1 MTQVLAGGDSFIWG
15 SELSD
20 CQHCGPDGY
29 SKSTFPA
36 LLSTSYNCV
45 AFPGSG
51 NESIARRVIDY
62 CETNPTNDVF
72 VIVCWTFDGR
82 YEFKF
87 DSGWNSINSWSAGN
101 YYNNTPDGDQND
113 LVLAQVNKT
122 KELGNFEFAKAYFKH
137 IGWSEYWET
146 YTTLKSIVYLQNYL
160 LLKQIPFLFTCADNS
175 FLVNYTYKSD
185 DISITA
191 LKKQIDFQKWYMF
204 PGANE
209 SWNTTEP
216 RGFYQWAVEN
226 KYKCGSQNHPL
237 EDAHQKAAELMRE
250 KFNELVKNSLQQ
262 NNA

>member
-1 MTQVLAGGDSFIWG
+1 MRKILSGGDSFIWG
-15 SELSD
+15 SELLD
-20 CQHCGPDGY
+20 CSSCAPLGF
-29 SKSTFPA
+29 SKLTFPS
-36 LLSTSYNCV
+36 LLGDSYHCV

-62 CETNPTNDVF
+62 CETNLTSGLF
-72 VIVCWTFDGR
+72 VIVCWTFSGR

-87 DSGWNSINSWSAGN
+87 ESGWNSINSWSAGN
-101 YYNNTPDGDQND
+101 FYDTDDIQNIEVQRQID
-113 LVLAQVNKT
+113 RT
-122 KELGNFEFAKAYFKH
+122 KDLGNFDFAKAYFKH

-160 LLKQIPFLFTCADNS
+160 LLKKIPFLFTCADNS
-175 FLVNYTYKSD
+175 FLVNHTYKSN

-191 LKKQIDFQKWYMF
+191 LKKQLDFEKWYMF
-204 PGANE
+204 PGASE

-226 KYKCGSQNHPL
+226 KYKCGPQNHPL

-250 KFNELVKNSLQQ
+250 KFNELVKKSL
-262 NNA
+262 